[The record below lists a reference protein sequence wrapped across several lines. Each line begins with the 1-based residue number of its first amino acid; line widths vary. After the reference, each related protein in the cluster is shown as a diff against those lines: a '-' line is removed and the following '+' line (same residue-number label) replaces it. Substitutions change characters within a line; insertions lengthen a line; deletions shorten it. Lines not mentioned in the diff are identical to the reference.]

1 MQGSW
6 GNLKLC
12 GPRIGYKIFVR
23 KRETKDWNIKWKLTA
38 HENYQNRH
46 ILEKKRIF
54 YNKMDTK
61 F

>member
-1 MQGSW
+1 MQGSR
-6 GNLKLC
+6 GNLKLR

-23 KRETKDWNIKWKLTA
+23 KRETKDGNSKDNKKITKTVTFWK
-38 HENYQNRH
+38 
-46 ILEKKRIF
+46 KKRIF